1 MARVLVADPIAESAV
16 EKMKSA
22 GLEIVIR
29 DKEKDGPL
37 EEQIKGFDCII
48 VRSATKVTREVIN
61 AADSLRLIVRAGVGL
76 DNVDQEA
83 AKEKGIK
90 VMNTPEAPSVSVAEM
105 VFAHMF
111 ALSRNITQAD
121 ASMKSERW
129 EKKKLKGIELWNKTL
144 GIIGFG
150 RIGMEVAR
158 RAKAFGMTI
167 LYTSRSDT
175 EAKRMA
181 ERETGAKRVDLDTLL
196 RSSDFVSIHVSLTD
210 ETRHLIDRSKLAL
223 MKPTAFIINTARGGV
238 IDEKALI
245 KALDEGKIAGAGL
258 DVFETEPPDDWTLVK
273 HPKVVAT
280 PHIASST
287 VEAQARV
294 GDLTAEKVI
303 KELT

>member
-48 VRSATKVTREVIN
+48 VRSATKITREVIN

-129 EKKKLKGIELWNKTL
+129 EKKKLKGTELWNKTL
-144 GIIGFG
+144 GIVGFG
-150 RIGMEVAR
+150 RIGIEVAR
-158 RAKAFGMTI
+158 RAKAFGMNVMAYDVI
-167 LYTSRSDT
+167 DIDEQCKELGVARASLSDII
-175 EAKRMA
+175 
-181 ERETGAKRVDLDTLL
+181 ERADYITVHVPLL
-196 RSSDFVSIHVSLTD
+196 PQ
-210 ETRHLIDRSKLAL
+210 TRGMIGSEELER

-258 DVFETEPPDDWTLVK
+258 DVFETEPPDDWTLAK

>member
-1 MARVLVADPIAESAV
+1 
-16 EKMKSA
+16 
-22 GLEIVIR
+22 
-29 DKEKDGPL
+29 
-37 EEQIKGFDCII
+37 
-48 VRSATKVTREVIN
+48 
-61 AADSLRLIVRAGVGL
+61 
-76 DNVDQEA
+76 
-83 AKEKGIK
+83 
-90 VMNTPEAPSVSVAEM
+90 
-105 VFAHMF
+105 
-111 ALSRNITQAD
+111 
-121 ASMKSERW
+121 
-129 EKKKLKGIELWNKTL
+129 
-144 GIIGFG
+144 
-150 RIGMEVAR
+150 
-158 RAKAFGMTI
+158 FGMTI

-258 DVFETEPPDDWTLVK
+258 DVFETEPPDDWILAK

-294 GDLTAEKVI
+294 GELTAEKVI

>member
-129 EKKKLKGIELWNKTL
+129 EKKKLKGTELWNKTL
-144 GIIGFG
+144 GIVGFG
-150 RIGMEVAR
+150 RIGIEVAR
-158 RAKAFGMTI
+158 RAKAFGMNVMAYDVI
-167 LYTSRSDT
+167 DIDEQCKELGVARASLSDII
-175 EAKRMA
+175 
-181 ERETGAKRVDLDTLL
+181 ERADYITVHVPLL
-196 RSSDFVSIHVSLTD
+196 PQ
-210 ETRHLIDRSKLAL
+210 TRGMIGSEELER

-245 KALDEGKIAGAGL
+245 RALDEGKIAGAGL
-258 DVFETEPPDDWTLVK
+258 DVFETEPPDDWSLAK